1 MAINLSN
8 VRLTIDQFQ
17 RVSDGK
23 FNAGDVRLASEN
35 KIEKI
40 NNHVTFTLLN
50 RKEIPH
56 DEVLAIKN
64 AFVKALSDNHVG
76 EAEIARVRQE
86 LGLAP
91 TGASDKTLSQRSL
104 KPLSRQQVREILDRN
119 ADTINEFAGEGT
131 IRTSRQ
137 LQAGL
142 APRERTKRVNTRNNT
157 NAGTDARRP
166 LNENFRVTLFQDVL
180 TGNTRFR
187 DADDQ
192 AMLRTMAINLK
203 DRLLESTGGNPS
215 PTKRCILPCPTGDNT
230 SVDMDAGCTELEF
243 VAKLDEILMRFATI
257 KAPGAR
263 ALGVLEEF
271 NALPDDNA
279 KHNWPLTL
287 RNDPDSGFKYRTVA
301 VATLVD
307 RGVCDYETLSAVNK
321 ISDSEARLMVETL
334 FAIASNLKGNAL
346 RNFQFIKFILMQAKA
361 APADVPG
368 NKRAHIP
375 ALSPDAANRIVNGAL
390 NSGNDNQM
398 EILPFSFKKM
408 LGEIRAD
415 MTARFGA
422 NVAPPDIKFNS
433 MLNGYDIDDVTTTAT
448 REGRMVTP
456 ESIRE
461 VCAGSAKR
469 RMATEFIEKVF
480 KEILG
485 QVGGG
490 KFEIQLSQAM
500 VRRHPDIVDTLYAAG
515 NPEAARAALG
525 QFADEMRTMALYAP
539 TIAEFTE
546 NAVVGLIQD
555 AFAKEAGLA
564 GIQYNPNITNF
575 GRGAGDIVQKLSRDI
590 IDGKTSAK
598 TPEDVRKLFQNEA
611 AKLARERVAILRKAG
626 SLGLSKNAAAVLKTH
641 LLTLNKTR
649 NIDLDA
655 IKAASTDLAGL
666 AAEIASLI
674 DSNAPAADVFA
685 KIGEIQRAAA
695 NRVARMLEGKGGEI
709 GPDEKMAMAIPMA
722 FFAFDAIEGFTD
734 KLFAFF
740 EREDVRNLD
749 FMDTNSPAFAAVDT
763 HKAIADANNHSA

>member
-23 FNAGDVRLASEN
+23 FNAGEVRLASETS
-35 KIEKI
+35 IEKV

-50 RKEIPH
+50 KKKISH
-56 DEVLAIKN
+56 NEVLAIKN

-119 ADTINEFAGEGT
+119 ADTINGFAGEGT
-131 IRTSRQ
+131 IRTARQ

-142 APRERTKRVNTRNNT
+142 DPEERTNRANTRNNT

-166 LNENFRVTLFQDVL
+166 LNENFRVTLFQDIL
-180 TGNTRFR
+180 AGKTRFR

-192 AMLRTMAINLK
+192 AMLRTMAINMK
-203 DRLLESTGGNPS
+203 DGLLESTGGNPS
-215 PTKRCILPCPTGDNT
+215 PTKRCILACSTGEDA
-230 SVDMDAGCTELEF
+230 SVDMDVGCTELEF
-243 VAKLDEILMRFATI
+243 VAKLDEILMRFGTI
-257 KAPGAR
+257 APPGAR

-279 KHNWPLTL
+279 KHNWPNSL
-287 RNDPDSGFKYRTVA
+287 RNDPDRGFKYRTVA

-321 ISDSEARLMVETL
+321 ISDSEARLLVETL
-334 FAIASNLKGNAL
+334 FAIASNLKGDRL
-346 RNFQFIKFILMQAKA
+346 KNFQFMQLIRMQAKA
-361 APADVPG
+361 VPAEVPG
-368 NKRAHIP
+368 NMRAHIP
-375 ALSPDAANRIVNGAL
+375 ALSPETVNGIVNGAL
-390 NSGNDNQM
+390 GSGNAHQTG
-398 EILPFSFKKM
+398 ILPFGFKKM

-422 NVAPPDIKFNS
+422 DVVPPGINFSS
-433 MLNGYDIDDVTTTAT
+433 MLYAVDIDTVTMAAT
-448 REGRMVTP
+448 REGRAVTP

-469 RMATEFIEKVF
+469 HMATNFTENAF
-480 KEILG
+480 KEILA
-485 QVGGG
+485 QAGGG
-490 KFEIQLSQAM
+490 PKFEMRLAQGL
-500 VRRHPDIVDTLYAAG
+500 VRRHPDLLDTLYAAG
-515 NPEAARAALG
+515 SPEAARAALG
-525 QFADEMRTMALYAP
+525 QFAEEMRAMAVFAP
-539 TIAEFTE
+539 TIAEFAE
-546 NAVVGLIQD
+546 NAVVGLVKD
-555 AFAKEAGLA
+555 AFAKEAALA
-564 GIQYNPNITNF
+564 GIQYNLDIANF
-575 GRGAGDIVQKLSRDI
+575 GRGANDIVKKLSQDI
-590 IDGKTSAK
+590 IEGKTSAK
-598 TPEDVRKLFQNEA
+598 TPEDVRKLFKDEA

-649 NIDLDA
+649 DIDLDA
-655 IKAASTDLAGL
+655 IKAASTDLAAQ

-674 DSNAPAADVFA
+674 ASNASAERVFA

-740 EREDVRNLD
+740 EREDVKNLD
-749 FMDTNSPAFAAVDT
+749 FMDANSPAFAAVDT
-763 HKAIADANNHSA
+763 YKAIADAKKL

>member
-23 FNAGDVRLASEN
+23 FNAGDVRLTSETG
-35 KIEKI
+35 IEKV

-50 RKEIPH
+50 KKEISH

-131 IRTSRQ
+131 IRTARQ

-142 APRERTKRVNTRNNT
+142 DPKERTDRANTRNNT

-215 PTKRCILPCPTGDNT
+215 PTKRCILPCSTGDDTN
-230 SVDMDAGCTELEF
+230 VDMDAGCTELEF
-243 VAKLDEILMRFATI
+243 VAKLDEILMRFGTI
-257 KAPGAR
+257 AAPGAR

-271 NALPDDNA
+271 NALPNDSA
-279 KHNWPLTL
+279 KHNWPNTL
-287 RNDPDSGFKYRTVA
+287 RNDPDRGFKYRTVA

-321 ISDSEARLMVETL
+321 VSDSEARLLVETL
-334 FAIASNLKGNAL
+334 FAIAFNLKGDRL
-346 RNFQFIKFILMQAKA
+346 RNFQFMQLIRMQAKA
-361 APADVPG
+361 IPAEVPG
-368 NKRAHIP
+368 NMRAHIP
-375 ALSPDAANRIVNGAL
+375 ALSPETVNGIVNGAL
-390 NSGNDNQM
+390 GSGNDHQM
-398 EILPFSFKKM
+398 GILPFGFMKM

-415 MTARFGA
+415 MAARFGA
-422 NVAPPDIKFNS
+422 NVVPPDINFSS
-433 MLNGYDIDDVTTTAT
+433 MLYAADIDTVISAAT
-448 REGRMVTP
+448 REGRTVTP

-461 VCAGSAKR
+461 VCVRSARR
-469 RMATEFIEKVF
+469 RMATDFIENAF
-480 KEILG
+480 KEILA
-485 QVGGG
+485 QVDGG
-490 KFEIQLSQAM
+490 KFEVQLAHGM
-500 VRRHPDIVDTLYAAG
+500 VKRHPDIVDALYAAG

-525 QFADEMRTMALYAP
+525 QFAEEMRTMALYAP
-539 TIAEFTE
+539 TIAEFNE
-546 NAVVGLIQD
+546 NAVVGLVKD

-575 GRGAGDIVQKLSRDI
+575 GRGANDIVKKLSLDI

-598 TPEDVRKLFQNEA
+598 TPEDVRKLFKDA
-611 AKLARERVAILRKAG
+611 AAELARERLAIIRKVG
-626 SLGLSKNAAAVLKTH
+626 SMGLSPNAAAVIRTH

-655 IKAASTDLAGL
+655 IKAASKDLA
-666 AAEIASLI
+666 AQAKEIAGLV
-674 DSNAPAADVFA
+674 DSNAPAGSVFA
-685 KIGEIQRAAA
+685 KLGEIQRTAAD
-695 NRVARMLEGKGGEI
+695 RVAKMLEGKGGEI
-709 GPDEKMAMAIPMA
+709 GPDEKTAMATPMA

-740 EREDVRNLD
+740 GREDVKNLD
-749 FMDTNSPAFAAVDT
+749 FTDADSPAFAAVDT